1 MCRVLLCLSLWSAP
15 LPMLHAHEKT
25 GPLLD
30 RDTALAEHVQV
41 CHAEDDCEHCR
52 GWHLHLVLWGEVQS
66 DHPDSDTHPQSPQPR
81 RMAGEFAITLSA
93 CGTTAGMTGFGDG
106 WWASD
111 WVASFEYLSPASSD
125 HETAR
130 RANFVP
136 YQVQV
141 ANCRDVDR
149 LLMVARC

>member
-1 MCRVLLCLSLWSAP
+1 
-15 LPMLHAHEKT
+15 MLHAHEKA

-41 CHAEDDCEHCR
+41 CHTKDDCEHCR

-66 DHPDSDTHPQSPQPR
+66 KHPNSDPHPQSPQPR
-81 RMAGEFAITLSA
+81 DLAGEFAVTLNASG
-93 CGTTAGMTGFGDG
+93 GTSSTMELAVEC
-106 WWASD
+106 WASD
-111 WVASFEYLSPASSD
+111 GGASYDSLSPTSSEL
-125 HETAR
+125 ETAR
-130 RANFVP
+130 RATFVP

-141 ANCRDVDR
+141 ANCRDVAR